1 MPERPDDFE
10 RHLAERL
17 HRYEADLPH
26 PTRDPLATGPTRRP
40 LWIGAAG
47 ALAASAV
54 VAGVVIVAPD
64 SPRVAGSTPSPSTA
78 ATATASAPSPSSSAA
93 ASNWGPLAVIAFT
106 GNEAGNQ
113 GTLTIT
119 DECVFL
125 ERDGQRELLVWPE
138 DRTRWNDDG
147 TISFATIHDGE
158 VTLRPG
164 DYLVLGGGGSSTDE
178 DKLDGRE
185 WADSVDWVHPPAD
198 ACLVDWRW
206 VVTDVSSIGVPTP
219 TPEPSAAAWVSLP
232 IEDEDRDHASLN
244 GVMEWN
250 GRLVAVGRADLS
262 RGAVWWSDDGSTW
275 QEASVPDSP
284 PERAVHL
291 QTPFAIDDRLLAI
304 GILAH
309 PMGSGPIGSV
319 IWTSTDGVTWTDTAA
334 SAQVQSAPLGHVG
347 VIGQRIVMAEGHE
360 TPAGSAFWVSD
371 DGGTSWQRVEIEPG
385 KGWRVHDGLVHD
397 GRFVAVGTVYEGGAN
412 GEAAAIWTST
422 DGRTWDRSD
431 LGPGRALRIA
441 EFEDGTLHAIG
452 DSEEGPMG
460 WTSADGRE
468 WHRSEINLACCG
480 TNFAVTPAGFV
491 TVQGAEDA
499 SESAVSTS
507 SDGLT
512 WSVAGPYAGGMR
524 DVTWTETFGVVIHGL
539 DPQGRP
545 AVIVGWESE

>member
-10 RHLAERL
+10 RHLADRL
-17 HRYEADLPH
+17 HRYESELPH
-26 PTRDPLATGPTRRP
+26 PTRDPLATGPSRRP
-40 LWIGAAG
+40 QWIGAAG
-47 ALAASAV
+47 TLAAAAIVAV
-54 VAGVVIVAPD
+54 AVILAPD
-64 SPRVAGSTPSPSTA
+64 SPRVADATPTPSTA
-78 ATATASAPSPSSSAA
+78 ATATASAQAQSSSAA
-93 ASNWGPLAVIAFT
+93 ASEWGPLAVIEFT
-106 GNEAGNQ
+106 GNEARNQ
-113 GTLTIT
+113 GTLMIT

-158 VTLRPG
+158 VTLRQG
-164 DYLVLGGGGSSTDE
+164 DYLVLGGGGSNTDE
-178 DKLDGRE
+178 DKLDGAE

-206 VVTDVSSIGVPTP
+206 FVTDVSSIGVPTP
-219 TPEPSAAAWVSLP
+219 TPEPSAAAWVPLP

-250 GRLVAVGRADLS
+250 GTLVAVGRADLS

-275 QEASVPDSP
+275 RAASVPDSP
-284 PERAVHL
+284 PDRAVHL
-291 QTPFAIDDRLLAI
+291 QTPFGVGDRLLAI
-304 GILAH
+304 GITAH

-319 IWTSTDGVTWTDTAA
+319 IWTSTDGVTWADTAA
-334 SAQVQSAPLGHVG
+334 SAQLQSAPLGRVG

-360 TPAGSAFWVSD
+360 TPTGSAFWVSD
-371 DGGTSWQRVEIEPG
+371 DGGSSWQRVEIEPG
-385 KGWRVHDGLVHD
+385 NGWWVHGGLVHD
-397 GRFVAVGTVYEGGAN
+397 GRFVAVGTLSEGGAN
-412 GEAAAIWTST
+412 EESAAIWTST
-422 DGRTWDRSD
+422 DGRVWDRSD

-441 EFEDGTLHAIG
+441 EFGDGTLLVIG
-452 DSEEGPMG
+452 SSEEDPMG

-468 WHRSEINLACCG
+468 WHRSEIDLACCG
-480 TNFAVTPAGFV
+480 SDFAVTPSGFV
-491 TVQGAEDA
+491 TVQGADDG

-507 SDGLT
+507 SDGLN

-524 DVTWTETFGVVIHGL
+524 DVAWTETFGVVIHGL